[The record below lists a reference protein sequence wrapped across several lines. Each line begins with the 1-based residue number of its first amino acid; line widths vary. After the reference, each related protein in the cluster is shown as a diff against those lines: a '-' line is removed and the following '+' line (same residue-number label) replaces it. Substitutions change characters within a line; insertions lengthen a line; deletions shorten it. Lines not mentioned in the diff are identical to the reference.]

1 MKKFR
6 ITIISDATGDLGE
19 RFVTSILTQLP
30 KENFEIAV
38 ENFVNTPQKLHDAL
52 QKITPDSLIF
62 HLTIF
67 PELKKTIERF
77 SAEHKIPSYD
87 LTGGAMDFIVR
98 STGIKPIWSLNR
110 IHEIDTEYI
119 SKQESIVFTI
129 KHDDGL
135 RPEDLDRAEIIL
147 VGVSRTSKTP
157 TSIYLATKGY
167 KVANVPFVSV
177 FALPKELRDIKSNK
191 IAAFTINPKTLFSIR
206 KERSKSYRSK
216 EGKYSFLGSIS
227 EEIKT
232 AEKFYAGMGWP
243 VLDVTDRATEENAA
257 MVLKLLGK
265 K

>member
-6 ITIISDATGDLGE
+6 IIIISDATGDLGE
-19 RFVTSILTQLP
+19 RFITSILTQLP
-30 KENFEIAV
+30 KETFEVTI
-38 ENFVNTPQKLHDAL
+38 ENFVNTPQKLRAAL
-52 QKITPDSLIF
+52 QKTTDGSLIF

-67 PELKKTIERF
+67 PELKKMIEQF
-77 SAEHKIPSYD
+77 SAERNVPSYD

-98 STGIKPIWSLNR
+98 ATGIKPSWSLNR

-135 RPEDLDRAEIIL
+135 RPEDLDKADIIL

-157 TSIYLATKGY
+157 TSIYLAAKGY

-177 FALPKELRDIKSNK
+177 FSFPKELQAIKSNK
-191 IAAFTINPKTLFSIR
+191 IAAFTINPGTLFRIR

-216 EGKYSFLGSIS
+216 EGEYSFLNSIS

-243 VLDVTDRATEENAA
+243 VLDVTDRATEENSA

>member
-6 ITIISDATGDLGE
+6 VIIISDATGDLGE
-19 RFVTSILTQLP
+19 RFITSILTQLP
-30 KENFEIAV
+30 KENFEIKV
-38 ENFVNTPQKLHDAL
+38 ENFVNTPQKLEAAL
-52 QKITPDSLIF
+52 RRIKPDSLIF

-67 PELKKTIERF
+67 PELKKMIDLF
-77 SAEHKIPSYD
+77 SAENKMPSYD

-98 STGIKPIWSLNR
+98 STGIKPSWNLKR

-135 RPEDLDRAEIIL
+135 RPEDLNKAEIIL

-157 TSIYLATKGY
+157 TSIYLAAKGY
-167 KVANVPFVSV
+167 KVANVPFVSIL
-177 FALPKELRDIKSNK
+177 ALPAALQDIKSNK
-191 IAAFTINPKTLFSIR
+191 IVAFTINPKTLFSIR

-216 EGKYSFLGSIS
+216 EGAYSFLDSIS
-227 EEIKT
+227 EEIRT
-232 AEKFYAGMGWP
+232 AERFYAGMGWP